1 MIPDSATTEQLR
13 ECYDAAVEC
22 IRQLCRKLDV
32 ANTPLPT
39 QPKIVLGNQYSS
51 NVGQDGYETYAR
63 KLKEWIL
70 EGQIFQA
77 VPSQRVTRPTSLHPF
92 NVYLTLRT
100 VNPSPYMF
108 YIDCGDFQLVGS
120 GHVELIKSKHRKII
134 NQLSAGTIRRGSTTL
149 EDDKLAQE
157 LKNSIKDR
165 AEHVM
170 LVNLN
175 RNDVNRVCNPL
186 TTSVD
191 SLMDVERFSH
201 VSQLISQVSDVL
213 RPLKNRF
220 DGFRSIFPAGMVTGT
235 PKPRAIQLIRS
246 LEKER
251 RCVCW
256 RSLVD
261 GDMRKT
267 TWIPVRD
274 YEPWCGVAYLQ
285 AGKSGFI

>member
-1 MIPDSATTEQLR
+1 MHYFEPKTAREVEDHIGIPEAVFMLHNSILAFDHICQTITVISNAMIPDFATTEQLR

-22 IRQLCRKLDV
+22 IKQLCRKLDV
-32 ANTPLPT
+32 ANTPLPP
-39 QPKIVLGNQYSS
+39 QPEIVLGNQYSS
-51 NVGQDGYETYAR
+51 NVGQEGYETYVR

-108 YIDCGDFQLVGS
+108 YIDCGDFQLVGAA
-120 GHVELIKSKHRKII
+120 HVGLIKSEHRKII
-134 NQLSAGTIRRGSTTL
+134 PQFSAGTIRRGNTMQ

-157 LKNSIKDR
+157 QKNSIKDR

-170 LVNLN
+170 LVDLN

-201 VSQLISQVSDVL
+201 VSHLVSQVSGVL

-220 DGFRSIFPAGMVTGT
+220 DTFRSIFPAGIVTGT
-235 PKPRAIQLIRS
+235 PKLRA
-246 LEKER
+246 
-251 RCVCW
+251 
-256 RSLVD
+256 
-261 GDMRKT
+261 T
-267 TWIPVRD
+267 
-274 YEPWCGVAYLQ
+274 
-285 AGKSGFI
+285 

>member
-51 NVGQDGYETYAR
+51 NVGQDGYETYVR
-63 KLKEWIL
+63 TLKEWIL

-100 VNPSPYMF
+100 VNPSPYTAENF
-108 YIDCGDFQLVGS
+108 
-120 GHVELIKSKHRKII
+120 SKRKE
-134 NQLSAGTIRRGSTTL
+134 GVCML
-149 EDDKLAQE
+149 EQ
-157 LKNSIKDR
+157 
-165 AEHVM
+165 
-170 LVNLN
+170 
-175 RNDVNRVCNPL
+175 
-186 TTSVD
+186 
-191 SLMDVERFSH
+191 
-201 VSQLISQVSDVL
+201 
-213 RPLKNRF
+213 
-220 DGFRSIFPAGMVTGT
+220 
-235 PKPRAIQLIRS
+235 
-246 LEKER
+246 
-251 RCVCW
+251 
-256 RSLVD
+256 LVD

-274 YEPWCGVAYLQ
+274 
-285 AGKSGFI
+285 